1 MAVRELPGGNR
12 VAAAE
17 HAQKAAPVVG
27 LDWDVVDLIII
38 CSMPQQVMKYT
49 LQKCKVKLY

>member
-12 VAAAE
+12 VADAE